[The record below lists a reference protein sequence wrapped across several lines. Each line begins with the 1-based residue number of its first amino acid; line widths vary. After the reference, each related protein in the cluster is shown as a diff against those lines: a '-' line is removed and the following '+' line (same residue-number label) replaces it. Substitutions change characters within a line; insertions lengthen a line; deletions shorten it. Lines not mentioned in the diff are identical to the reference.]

1 MVYSVSGMTNIVNCE
16 GGEAM
21 NQLIEQFKEKAI
33 NVGAQVIECDSVT
46 AATQFIGAHIDGTL
60 LVPSFSSGSRFKLKA
75 ALKKA
80 GVAVASEKL
89 RDVAA
94 TAAAGVTGVNF
105 AIADTGTLVLEST
118 AEDIRLATTLP
129 PKQFALLDPA
139 KIVADGIEAVAPL
152 RQFHQ
157 RDPRNYIA
165 YITGPSRTADIE
177 RVLTI
182 GVHGPKELFILLVP
196 GMSDDFMEM

>member
-1 MVYSVSGMTNIVNCE
+1 MTQRV
-16 GGEAM
+16 
-21 NQLIEQFKEKAI
+21 EQFREKAV
-33 NVGAQVIECDSVT
+33 NVGAEVIPCDSV
-46 AATQFIGAHIDGTL
+46 AAAARFIAEQIDGTL
-60 LVPSFSSGSRFKLKA
+60 LVPSFSSGRRFKLKA

-80 GVAVASEKL
+80 GVTVEVENF
-89 RDVAA
+89 RHVAA
-94 TAAAGVTGVNF
+94 AAEAGITGVNF

-139 KIVADGIEAVAPL
+139 KIVADGIEAVGPL

-157 RDPRNYIA
+157 RDPHNYIA

-196 GMSDDFMEM
+196 GISDDFMEM

>member
-1 MVYSVSGMTNIVNCE
+1 MSN
-16 GGEAM
+16 
-21 NQLIEQFKEKAI
+21 NQLVDRFSAAAI
-33 NVGAQVIECDSVT
+33 NVGAEVIPVASIAV
-46 AATQFIGAHIDGTL
+46 AADFIAGKVEGSL
-60 LVPSFSSGSRFKLKA
+60 LVPSFPSGSRFKLKSV
-75 ALKKA
+75 LKKA
-80 GVAVASEKL
+80 GVAIEVGNL

-94 TAAAGVTGVNF
+94 EAEAGITGVNF

-118 AEDIRLATTLP
+118 SEDIRLATTLP

-139 KIVADGIEAVAPL
+139 KMVADGIKAVAPL

-165 YITGPSRTADIE
+165 YVTGPSRTADIE

-196 GMSDDFMEM
+196 GLSDDFMEM

>member
-1 MVYSVSGMTNIVNCE
+1 MSKTKLIDQFSV
-16 GGEAM
+16 A
-21 NQLIEQFKEKAI
+21 AI
-33 NVGAQVIECDSVT
+33 NVGAEVTSVDSV
-46 AATQFIGAHIDGTL
+46 AAAANYIAGKITGTL
-60 LVPSFSSGSRFKLKA
+60 LVPQFSSASRFKLKA

-80 GVAVASEKL
+80 GVAIEINHL
-89 RDVAA
+89 RSVAA
-94 TAAAGVTGVNF
+94 EAEAGITGVNF

-129 PKQFALLDPA
+129 PKQFALLDPD
-139 KIVADGIEAVAPL
+139 KIVADGIKAVAPL
-152 RQFHQ
+152 RKFHQ

-165 YITGPSRTADIE
+165 YVTGPSRTADIE

-196 GMSDDFMEM
+196 GLSDDFMEM